1 MTGAFASSTFDTFAT
16 GDAVLL
22 DLPALGIEPWG
33 LLLLIV
39 CAAGAGWID
48 AVSGG
53 GGLLQLPALLLLA
66 PQASGAQVLGTNK
79 LGSIIG
85 TSAAATTYLRRTRPD
100 VRIAIPMATAAFV
113 GSAIGALL
121 ASRIPTSAF
130 RPVVVILLLGAWTW
144 TLLRPA
150 LGRADEPYPASHR
163 RRTITAIAGG
173 FFIGVYDGS
182 FGPGTGSFLLI
193 LLVAGIG
200 LSFLHASATAKIVNL
215 GTNLAAVIVFSA
227 TGSIVWAL
235 GLAMGLGNLVGAVIG
250 ARTAIARG
258 SGFVRIVFLV
268 VAGVLILRLGWDL
281 VPRG

>member
-1 MTGAFASSTFDTFAT
+1 VIAG
-16 GDAVLL
+16 VLVTPTAESPL
-22 DLPALGIEPWG
+22 LQTLGLAPLGIDPWG
-33 LLLLIV
+33 LVALLL
-39 CAAGAGWID
+39 CAAVAGWID

-66 PQASGAQVLGTNK
+66 PHATGAQVLGTNK

-100 VRIAIPMATAAFV
+100 LRLALPMAGAAFI
-113 GSAIGALL
+113 GSAIGALI
-121 ASRIPTSAF
+121 ASHIPTSAF
-130 RPVVVILLLGAWTW
+130 RPVVFILLVLAWTW

-150 LGRADEPYPASHR
+150 LGQVDRLTATTHR
-163 RRTITAIAGG
+163 RRQVIAIAGG
-173 FFIGVYDGS
+173 FAIGVYDGS

-200 LSFLHASATAKIVNL
+200 LSFLNASATAKIVNF
-215 GTNLAAVIVFSA
+215 GTNLAAVIIFAA
-227 TGSIVWAL
+227 TGSVVWLL
-235 GLAMGLGNLVGAVIG
+235 GLAMGLGNLMGAVIG

-258 SGFVRIVFLV
+258 SGFVRIVFLI

-281 VPRG
+281 LPHG

>member
-1 MTGAFASSTFDTFAT
+1 MTCAALHALSAQHGDLFGLAS
-16 GDAVLL
+16 
-22 DLPALGIEPWG
+22 LGVEPWA
-33 LLLLIV
+33 LVLLIV
-39 CAAGAGWID
+39 CAVAAGWID

-53 GGLLQLPALLLLA
+53 GGLLQLPALLLFA
-66 PQASGAQVLGTNK
+66 PAATGAQVLGTNK

-100 VRIAIPMATAAFV
+100 LRIAIPMAGSAFV
-113 GSAIGALL
+113 GSAIGAIL
-121 ASRIPTSAF
+121 ASRIPTTAF
-130 RPVVVILLLGAWTW
+130 RPIVVVLLVVAWTW
-144 TLLRPA
+144 TLIRPA
-150 LGRADEPYPASHR
+150 LGQVDRPHPAAHR
-163 RRTITAIAGG
+163 RRVITAVAGG
-173 FFIGVYDGS
+173 FAIGVYDGS

-215 GTNLAAVIVFSA
+215 GTNLAAVIVFTA
-227 TGSIVWAL
+227 TGSIVWIL

-258 SGFVRIVFLV
+258 SGFVRVVFLV

>member
-1 MTGAFASSTFDTFAT
+1 MVIAALSANPWAAQG
-16 GDAVLL
+16 GDPFGLGS
-22 DLPALGIEPWG
+22 LGIEPWTV
-33 LLLLIV
+33 LLLIV

-53 GGLLQLPALLLLA
+53 GGLLQLPALLLLV
-66 PQASGAQVLGTNK
+66 PGASGAQVLGTNK

-100 VRIAIPMATAAFV
+100 LRIAIPMALSAFV

-130 RPVVVILLLGAWTW
+130 RPVVVVLLIAAWTW
-144 TLLRPA
+144 TLVRPA
-150 LGRADEPYPASHR
+150 LGQVDRAHPTSAR
-163 RRTITAIAGG
+163 RRLLAAVGGG
-173 FFIGVYDGS
+173 FAIGVYDGS

-215 GTNLAAVIVFSA
+215 GTNLAAVIVF
-227 TGSIVWAL
+227 TMMGSIIWAL
-235 GLAMGLGNLVGAVIG
+235 GLAMGAANLVGAIVG

-268 VAGVLILRLGWDL
+268 VAGALILRLGWDL
-281 VPRG
+281 IPHG